1 MKISSLIPA
10 LAAATVLFAALP
22 CHAAVGVVPMQRGS
36 LMVLAADSIAPD
48 KAEAPEAKTPKP
60 TKEEKARA
68 KFMSK
73 HKADLD
79 RLAELK
85 ARVAHL
91 NDNMQTLRNEQSVLQ
106 AETDRLLPLAAER
119 NRQRALTDSLRT
131 VFHRHLTDR
140 LHEQQARSFADIDT
154 LGLARMAAALRLD
167 HGNATSDS
175 LAARVQALEDAR
187 RTFFAAK
194 NAWEKDRNPL
204 PILQAFGP
212 AQQSEREQLC
222 RQEMLWK
229 AARIKL
235 SNFIRRVVN
244 HKDIRSNRQNGWDKE
259 NAYVLKDS
267 FSEDQAQVTQDVAPF
282 ADLKSNLNS
291 FIKDL
296 TSRVE
301 PGDIEKRYTNDTNTS
316 TP

>member
-68 KFMSK
+68 KFMNK

-91 NDNMQTLRNEQSVLQ
+91 NDSMQTLRNEQSALQ

-140 LHEQQARSFADIDT
+140 LQEQQARSFADIDT

-194 NAWEKDRNPL
+194 NA
-204 PILQAFGP
+204 
-212 AQQSEREQLC
+212 
-222 RQEMLWK
+222 
-229 AARIKL
+229 
-235 SNFIRRVVN
+235 
-244 HKDIRSNRQNGWDKE
+244 
-259 NAYVLKDS
+259 
-267 FSEDQAQVTQDVAPF
+267 
-282 ADLKSNLNS
+282 
-291 FIKDL
+291 
-296 TSRVE
+296 
-301 PGDIEKRYTNDTNTS
+301 
-316 TP
+316 